1 MRFSN
6 FAREYTSTQMQGL
19 STTSQRPFSVPPQ
32 GPFRIPLGQVSGQT
46 YSMWP
51 RTQLPHA
58 WQPNNGDLIANSNRS
73 TPRDNFGRLSI
84 QRKIAVRKFRSLPGL
99 WTANKWPR
107 VSRRRAIGAAP
118 GVILLLDGADL
129 C

>member
-58 WQPNNGDLIANSNRS
+58 WRPNSGDLMANSNRS
-73 TPRDNFGRLSI
+73 VPRANAGRLSI
-84 QRKIAVRKFRSLPGL
+84 QRNIAVRKFRRFPGL
-99 WTANKWPR
+99 VTGNIRPR
-107 VSRRRAIGAAP
+107 VSNTRGTNAGFLGCERIDSYR
-118 GVILLLDGADL
+118 
-129 C
+129 